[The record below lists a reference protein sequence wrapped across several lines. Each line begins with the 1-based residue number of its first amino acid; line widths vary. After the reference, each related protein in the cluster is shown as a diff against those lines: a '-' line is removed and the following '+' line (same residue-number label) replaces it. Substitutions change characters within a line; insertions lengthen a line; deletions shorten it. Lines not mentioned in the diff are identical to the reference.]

1 MRQEEGNV
9 SMGWSERND
18 RLLKPTPMNETQRQL
33 EPGAWK
39 LLAEYLR
46 RPWVLLPLLGLV
58 TFVLYCGSLSF
69 DFVWDDWP
77 QIVNSP
83 IIRTWSN
90 LPRAFGSDLWYHMA
104 RHQVYYRPLFMAWS
118 MLNYTLF
125 GLQPWGWHLG
135 AILLHVGA
143 VAAVF
148 WLTRRL
154 GLDYW
159 TAALAALIFAL
170 HPIHIEPVAWVSA
183 ASDTMV
189 TVFVALAFAAFLN
202 GRDSARNSERSSSRK
217 KRAKWRV
224 ASLALLGCALLTK
237 EMAVVF
243 SALVGI
249 YVWLH
254 PAERKASPGRRVI
267 AAAMEAAPY
276 AAVTLAYALLRK
288 NALLHATG
296 QFDPIHGM
304 MDVLRTLPLVLSIYL
319 RQLLVPVGMT
329 ALYYTPYVT
338 TAILTQVV
346 LPVIVLG
353 AAWAGLWYWNRRNG
367 NSTVAFAGLW
377 LLVGLAP
384 ALYLRNFGNG
394 DFVRDRYMYMPSI
407 GFAILA
413 AMGLRRLPSFK
424 GWNAQAVQGCA
435 VLALCAGYMGA
446 SLAQQAYWGN
456 DLLLLVRGQSLYPG
470 NPYAEAGLAKEYS
483 QRGAH
488 DRAIEL
494 AQSVVRNH
502 PEYGY
507 GPLALA
513 EAFIHAGR
521 FEEGRVWLERVDP
534 DYAKSEVGM
543 AGVAGLYGQM
553 GDYER
558 ALALCS
564 EILTKEPDLYSA
576 LYNCGNIHLMDGQY
590 RDAEQLLSRAAQL
603 VPEQAA
609 PKHFLG
615 RALLQDGR
623 NAEAQPYLM
632 QAAAMDP
639 KVWDYHYWLAQSLE
653 KSGNM
658 SAARAEYQRALQ
670 LNQDSKEAK
679 LRLTAL
685 EAK

>member
-1 MRQEEGNV
+1 MT
-9 SMGWSERND
+9 
-18 RLLKPTPMNETQRQL
+18 PTAHPTNEDSGHL
-33 EPGAWK
+33 EPSAAEV
-39 LLAEYLR
+39 LAKYLR
-46 RPWVLLPLLGLV
+46 RPGILLPLLGLV
-58 TFVLYCGSLSF
+58 TFVIYSGSLSF

-90 LPRAFGSDLWYHMA
+90 LPRAFGSDLWYHVA
-104 RHQVYYRPLFMAWS
+104 RHQVYYRPLFVAWS

-125 GLQPWGWHLG
+125 GLRPWGWHLG
-135 AILLHVGA
+135 AVLLHIGA

-148 WLTRRL
+148 WLVRRL
-154 GLDYW
+154 GLEYW

-170 HPIHIEPVAWVSA
+170 HPIHIEPVTWVSA

-189 TVFVALAFAAFLN
+189 TMFVALAFAAFLN
-202 GRDSARNSERSSSRK
+202 GRDL
-217 KRAKWRV
+217 KRYPEPKQRAPWWI
-224 ASLALLGCALLTK
+224 ASLAFFACALLTK
-237 EMAVVF
+237 EMAVMLPV
-243 SALVGI
+243 LVGI
-249 YVWLH
+249 YAWLH
-254 PAERKASPGRRVI
+254 PHKEKASPVRRAS
-267 AAAMEAAPY
+267 AAVLEAIPY
-276 AAVTLAYALLRK
+276 ALVTLVYALLRK
-288 NALLHATG
+288 HALPHATG
-296 QFDPIHGM
+296 QFDPSHGM
-304 MDVLRTLPLVLSIYL
+304 IDVARTLPLVLSVYL
-319 RQLLVPVGMT
+319 RQLLIPVGIT
-329 ALYYTPYVT
+329 GLYYTPYVT
-338 TAILTQVV
+338 SAIFSQVV
-346 LPVIVLG
+346 LPVLVLG
-353 AAWAGLWYWNRRNG
+353 VVAVGLWSWNRREG

-394 DFVRDRYMYMPSI
+394 DFVRDRYMYLPSI

-413 AMGLRRLPSFK
+413 AMGLRRLPSFTA
-424 GWNAQAVQGCA
+424 WNAQAVQACA
-435 VLALCAGYMGA
+435 VVVLSVAYVSA
-446 SLAQQAYWGN
+446 SLAQQIYWGN
-456 DLLLLVRGQSLYPG
+456 DLLLLVRGQSLYPE
-470 NPYAEAGLAKEYS
+470 NPYVLAGLAKEYS

-488 DRAIEL
+488 DRAIAL
-494 AQSVVRNH
+494 AQSVVKDH

-513 EAFIHAGR
+513 EAYIHAGR
-521 FEEGRVWLERVDP
+521 FEEGRVWLDRVNP

-543 AGVAGLYGQM
+543 AGLAGLYGQM

-564 EILTKEPDLYSA
+564 EILEKEPNLYSA

-590 RDAEQLLSRAAQL
+590 REAEQLLSRAVEL

-615 RALLQDGR
+615 RALLQEGR
-623 NAEAQPYLM
+623 NAEAQSYLL

-639 KVWDYHYWLAQSLE
+639 KVWDYHYWLAESLE
-653 KSGNM
+653 KSGNI